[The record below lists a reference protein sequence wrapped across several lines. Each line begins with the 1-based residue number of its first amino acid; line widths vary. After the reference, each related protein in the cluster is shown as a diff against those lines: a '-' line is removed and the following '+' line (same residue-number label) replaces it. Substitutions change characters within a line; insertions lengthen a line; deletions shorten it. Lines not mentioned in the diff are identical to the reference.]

1 QAAAALS
8 KLTPSMAKGFGG
20 PIIDGEAK
28 LLARTGAKD
37 ATYAVGQRIFH
48 DKFGYGA
55 VRHVEGSKLTI
66 QFEKSGEK
74 KVLDSFV
81 RPA

>member
-1 QAAAALS
+1 LG
-8 KLTPSMAKGFGG
+8 KLAPGMAKGFGG

-81 RPA
+81 SPA

>member
-1 QAAAALS
+1 MG
-8 KLTPSMAKGFGG
+8 KLAPGTAKGFGG

-28 LLARTGAKD
+28 LLAKTGAKD
-37 ATYAVGQRIFH
+37 ANFSVGQRIFH

-66 QFEKSGEK
+66 LFEKSGEK